1 MSASIIL
8 VGNLAQDP
16 ELKFTGAGKALCK
29 LAVVTS
35 KRKKNDETGTW
46 EDTDTTFWNV
56 TVWDKTAEHV
66 ADSLQKGDPVIV
78 NGTAS
83 ERSWQND
90 QGEKR
95 SRIEVSATNIALD
108 LRRWSVTANRS
119 SSAQSY
125 STKQAP
131 ASTLESDPWST
142 APAAPYAAVEE
153 SAPF

>member
-16 ELKFTGAGKALCK
+16 ELKFTNTGKALAK

-35 KRKKNDETGTW
+35 KRKKNDQTGAW

-95 SRIEVSATNIALD
+95 SRIEVNATNIALD
-108 LRRWSVTANRS
+108 LRRWSVTANR
-119 SSAQSY
+119 AAGVQSY
-125 STKQAP
+125 GAGQAP
-131 ASTLESDPWST
+131 VENDPWAT
-142 APAAPYAAVEE
+142 NTAAPFAAQEE

>member
-16 ELKFTGAGKALCK
+16 ELKFTGGGKALAK

-35 KRKKNDETGTW
+35 KRKKNDQTGAW

-83 ERSWQND
+83 ERSWQNE

-95 SRIEVSATNIALD
+95 SRIEVNATNIALD
-108 LRRWSVTANRS
+108 LRRWSVKADRTNNVQTH
-119 SSAQSY
+119 SAG
-125 STKQAP
+125 QAP
-131 ASTLESDPWST
+131 VADDPWSAPLT
-142 APAAPYAAVEE
+142 AAPAATDEG
-153 SAPF
+153 SFPF

>member
-8 VGNLAQDP
+8 IGNLAQDP
-16 ELKFTGAGKALCK
+16 ELKFTAAGKGLAK

-35 KRKKNDETGTW
+35 KRKKNDQTGVW
-46 EDTDTTFWNV
+46 EDVDTTFWNV

-83 ERSWQND
+83 ERSWQNE

-95 SRIEVSATNIALD
+95 SRIEVNATNIALD
-108 LRRWSVTANRS
+108 LRRWSVKADRASGVQTY
-119 SSAQSY
+119 SAG
-125 STKQAP
+125 QAP
-131 ASTLESDPWST
+131 AADAWNTP
-142 APAAPYAAVEE
+142 APATPIASNTDEG
-153 SAPF
+153 SFPF

>member
-16 ELKFTGAGKALCK
+16 ELKFTGAGKALAK

-35 KRKKNDETGTW
+35 KRKKNDQTGQW

-78 NGTAS
+78 NGTAA

-90 QGEKR
+90 AGEKR
-95 SRIEVSATNIALD
+95 SRVEVNATNIAID
-108 LRRWSVTANRS
+108 LRRWSVNPNRASGVQTYSAGKAPVENDPWATAGAA
-119 SSAQSY
+119 SSA
-125 STKQAP
+125 
-131 ASTLESDPWST
+131 AS
-142 APAAPYAAVEE
+142 EE
-153 SAPF
+153 SFPF